1 MPRYHFSDDEPYVV
15 VERHESAGI
24 APFLVGVAVGAG
36 VALLFAPRSGAA
48 TRRDIARRANRVKE
62 AAEQA
67 ANDVTESVVN
77 TYEDAKRRVE
87 EQIDSARQAVDLKR
101 RQVNRA
107 FDAGRSAARQAR
119 EELEQ
124 RIAETKVAYNSTGPT
139 SPTSAPSSTPASQP
153 ATTVDFVIEEID
165 EV

>member
-1 MPRYHFSDDEPYVV
+1 MSRYQFSDDEPYVV

-24 APFLVGVAVGAG
+24 TPFLVGLAVGAG

-48 TRRDIARRANRVKE
+48 TRRDIKRRATRVKQ

-67 ANDVTESVVN
+67 ANDVTDTVVN
-77 TYEDAKRRVE
+77 TFEDARRRVE

-107 FDAGRSAARQAR
+107 FDAGRTAAREAR
-119 EELEQ
+119 DELEQ
-124 RIAETKVAYNSTGPT
+124 RIAETKAAYSA
-139 SPTSAPSSTPASQP
+139 APSRPA

>member
-1 MPRYHFSDDEPYVV
+1 MSRYQFSDDEPYVV
-15 VERHESAGI
+15 VEHHESLGVT
-24 APFLVGVAVGAG
+24 PFLVGLAVGAG

-48 TRRDIARRANRVKE
+48 TRRDIRRRATRVKE

-77 TYEDAKRRVE
+77 TYEDARRRVE

-107 FDAGRSAARQAR
+107 FDAGRSAAREAR

-124 RIAETKVAYNSTGPT
+124 RIAETKAAYGGTTAYG
-139 SPTSAPSSTPASQP
+139 ATPAGSP
-153 ATTVDFVIEEID
+153 ATTVDFIIEEID